1 MVQKR
6 RGGALLLGALSSLQR
21 RCVNTRSMFAK
32 AARHLKIVGALM
44 MREMATRFGREGLG
58 FAWIVGEP
66 LLFCFGVMFLWAAT
80 KPEYEHGVRLIPFVM
95 TGYMS
100 LILIR
105 HLIGALASALQ
116 SNLGLLY
123 HRKVSPM
130 HIFTSRAMIEIGG
143 TTAAFVIVYL
153 VLLAMGEV
161 QLPHDYLTLYV
172 GWTLLCWVSVGFALV
187 LTGLAMRYDVFE
199 RLIGLISY
207 LLIPLSGAF
216 SMVAWLPP
224 DFQKFI
230 LLIPFVH
237 GVEMVRAGVFDE
249 FTPTYFDVGYALLC
263 GAVFNLLG
271 LAMIAGARDRIAVE

>member
-1 MVQKR
+1 
-6 RGGALLLGALSSLQR
+6 
-21 RCVNTRSMFAK
+21 
-32 AARHLKIVGALM
+32 M

-66 LLFCFGVMFLWAAT
+66 LLFCFGVLILWTAT
-80 KPEYEHGVRLIPFVM
+80 KPEYEHGVRLAPFVM

-105 HLIGALASALQ
+105 HLIGSLASALQ
-116 SNLGLLY
+116 ANLGLLY
-123 HRKVSPM
+123 HRTVTPM
-130 HIFTSRAMIEIGG
+130 HIFTARAMIEIGG

-153 VLLAMGEV
+153 VLVAVGEV
-161 QLPHDYLTLYV
+161 SLPHDYLTLYV
-172 GWTLLCWVSVGFALV
+172 GWGVISWVGVGFALV

-216 SMVAWLPP
+216 TMVAWLPP
-224 DFQKFI
+224 GVQKVM
-230 LLIPFVH
+230 LMIPFVH

-249 FTPTYFDVGYALLC
+249 FTPTSFDVGYALLF

>member
-1 MVQKR
+1 
-6 RGGALLLGALSSLQR
+6 
-21 RCVNTRSMFAK
+21 
-32 AARHLKIVGALM
+32 M

-66 LLFCFGVMFLWAAT
+66 LLFCFGVMILWTAT
-80 KPEYEHGVRLIPFVM
+80 KPEYEHGVRLAPFVM

-105 HLIGALASALQ
+105 HLISSLASALQ
-116 SNLGLLY
+116 ANLGLLY
-123 HRKVSPM
+123 HREVSPV
-130 HIFTSRAMIEIGG
+130 HIFTARAMIEIGG
-143 TTAAFVIVYL
+143 TTAAFVVVYL
-153 VLLAMGEV
+153 VLVAVGEV
-161 QLPHDYLTLYV
+161 SLPSDYLALYG
-172 GWTLLCWVSVGFALV
+172 GWALLSWVSVGFALV

-216 SMVAWLPP
+216 AMVAWLPP
-224 DFQKFI
+224 QFQKII
-230 LLIPFVH
+230 LMIPFVH
-237 GVEMVRAGVFDE
+237 GVEMVRAGVFSE
-249 FTPTYFDVGYALLC
+249 FTPTHFDVGYALLC